1 MKPWGWL
8 LAVVPFVVPDALTTK
23 RAPQQG
29 ALAIA
34 VDVRAPV
41 GWGSIEWHLLTRE
54 PKPGWAAY
62 DVAYCSLDG
71 RDGCDGLEIRVR
83 VAMGDVWTSKSDIFA
98 SCRLSPPSAA
108 LPLRPCG

>member
-8 LAVVPFVVPDALTTK
+8 FAVVPFVVPDALTTM

-29 ALAIA
+29 ALSIA
-34 VDVRAPV
+34 VDVRAPT
-41 GWGSIEWHLLTRE
+41 GWGRVEWHFLTRE

-62 DVAYCSLDG
+62 DVAYCSLDAA
-71 RDGCDGLEIRVR
+71 DGCDGLEIRVR
-83 VAMGDVWTSKSDIFA
+83 VAMGDAWTSKSDIFA

-108 LPLRPCG
+108 SPLRPCG